1 MLIDPS
7 GNDATK
13 RNRLKSFVDGPGT
26 RHRRG
31 WLDLA
36 LQCQASGVNED
47 WDCAHPHYDVLLDY
61 RENLAGRI
69 YKSALPF
76 AAIKDCTRADDGA
89 DGTFSIDAAFVWPLG
104 TTLDRFESVA
114 AVHVDDFTDRLI
126 KVEQSNSALEDVTNR
141 QQTAIVKMPST
152 IEDDLRFK
160 LRENH
165 SALSVSSNVEDKRK
179 ALAFDM
185 EVVAGV
191 GQCFDMF
198 DHRTDERGSR
208 NLATF
213 EIPDLAPNG
222 ALLGTVSVSPA
233 GRISKRIF
241 AHLFF
246 SCKLTKKDIEIIGN
260 RSMVPEELWLKAP
273 TYKES
278 IQAQLHGQYA
288 AKDEN
293 LRIQQQTILKNA
305 QPTVRIL
312 SSASKSLR
320 HLVRVKIAASGRGV
334 LSDDE
339 ERGLDVAEEESF
351 RVLQAS
357 SDQLYLFAYQL
368 TELDRQR
375 EENFVHCTT
384 PTLPGKSAF
393 KVDRLVS
400 DPTVFVKDMSHMVT
414 IAEDQRKFAKSVKD
428 AGISFGDHQPY
439 QPPAGGKVKGK
450 GGGKTGKG
458 GGKTGKGGR
467 GGKSDAENKA
477 QSSRDKARN
486 AENAKA
492 TAKDKELEAYNG
504 RANTRGQ
511 SSQE

>member
-1 MLIDPS
+1 M
-7 GNDATK
+7 
-13 RNRLKSFVDGPGT
+13 
-26 RHRRG
+26 
-31 WLDLA
+31 
-36 LQCQASGVNED
+36 
-47 WDCAHPHYDVLLDY
+47 
-61 RENLAGRI
+61 
-69 YKSALPF
+69 
-76 AAIKDCTRADDGA
+76 
-89 DGTFSIDAAFVWPLG
+89 
-104 TTLDRFESVA
+104 
-114 AVHVDDFTDRLI
+114 
-126 KVEQSNSALEDVTNR
+126 
-141 QQTAIVKMPST
+141 
-152 IEDDLRFK
+152 
-160 LRENH
+160 
-165 SALSVSSNVEDKRK
+165 
-179 ALAFDM
+179 
-185 EVVAGV
+185 
-191 GQCFDMF
+191 
-198 DHRTDERGSR
+198 
-208 NLATF
+208 
-213 EIPDLAPNG
+213 
-222 ALLGTVSVSPA
+222 
-233 GRISKRIF
+233 
-241 AHLFF
+241 
-246 SCKLTKKDIEIIGN
+246 
-260 RSMVPEELWLKAP
+260 
-273 TYKES
+273 
-278 IQAQLHGQYA
+278 
-288 AKDEN
+288 
-293 LRIQQQTILKNA
+293 
-305 QPTVRIL
+305 
-312 SSASKSLR
+312 R

-467 GGKSDAENKA
+467 GGKSDAEKKA
-477 QSSRDKARN
+477 QSARDKAKN
-486 AENAKA
+486 ADDAKA
-492 TAKDKELEAYNG
+492 AAKDQELEAYNG

>member
-1 MLIDPS
+1 LLIDPS

-36 LQCQASGVNED
+36 LQCQDSGVDDD
-47 WDCAHPHYDVLLDY
+47 WSCAHPHYDVLLDY

-89 DGTFSIDAAFVWPLG
+89 NGTFSIDPAFVWPLG

-114 AVHVDDFTDRLI
+114 AAHVDDFTDRLV
-126 KVEQSNSALEDVTNR
+126 KVEQASSALEDVTNR
-141 QQTAIVKMPST
+141 QQTTIVKMPST

-198 DHRTDERGSR
+198 DHRTDERESR

-222 ALLGTVSVSPA
+222 ALLGTVSVSHA

-246 SCKLTKKDIEIIGN
+246 RCKLTKKDIEIIGN

-305 QPTVRIL
+305 
-312 SSASKSLR
+312 
-320 HLVRVKIAASGRGV
+320 
-334 LSDDE
+334 
-339 ERGLDVAEEESF
+339 
-351 RVLQAS
+351 
-357 SDQLYLFAYQL
+357 
-368 TELDRQR
+368 
-375 EENFVHCTT
+375 
-384 PTLPGKSAF
+384 
-393 KVDRLVS
+393 
-400 DPTVFVKDMSHMVT
+400 
-414 IAEDQRKFAKSVKD
+414 
-428 AGISFGDHQPY
+428 
-439 QPPAGGKVKGK
+439 
-450 GGGKTGKG
+450 
-458 GGKTGKGGR
+458 
-467 GGKSDAENKA
+467 
-477 QSSRDKARN
+477 
-486 AENAKA
+486 
-492 TAKDKELEAYNG
+492 
-504 RANTRGQ
+504 
-511 SSQE
+511 